1 MATTDEYHA
10 LVQQQATEIRALRD
24 ELAAVRRRLDEV
36 EARPGT
42 DDRPTAPRTRPRT
55 RELVLP
61 QNADELGDGEAET
74 KGVDHEVTDRR
85 ELLRRA
91 GVAAAAAAAGGTAA
105 VLGTATPA
113 AAAQGT
119 FDGSPAVIATGTGP
133 GNAIAA
139 TSNAFVATVDARN
152 GSGTGIYAQTSGA
165 TSNALW
171 ASSIGG
177 AALLGTTNSG
187 YPLVVAP
194 NFTTAKAHL
203 VLDGPAA
210 EPPDPDGLP
219 VPTTRTDTHRL
230 GEIVLDVKHD
240 LWLCVAP
247 GTPGT
252 WRRLGGGSTAGAL
265 VLLTTPVRVY
275 DSRPGN
281 PPNIGSKTP
290 VANGTARTIDTKVN
304 GSGVP
309 AGATGVLVNLTV
321 VNTSASGFLA
331 AYKAGASV
339 PDASSINWFT
349 TGEIVANTTVV
360 ACNATAQIALYVPPT
375 SSTDVL
381 VDVIGYYR

>member
-1 MATTDEYHA
+1 MATTDELHA
-10 LVQQQATEIRALRD
+10 LVREQADELRALRD

-36 EARPGT
+36 DARPRPDEAPGAT
-42 DDRPTAPRTRPRT
+42 TRRDD
-55 RELVLP
+55 
-61 QNADELGDGEAET
+61 
-74 KGVDHEVTDRR
+74 EVTGRR

-91 GVAAAAAAAGGTAA
+91 GVAAAGAAAGGAAA
-105 VLGTATPA
+105 VLASASPA

-119 FDGSPAVIATGTGP
+119 FDGSPAVIATGTGST
-133 GNAIAA
+133 NAIAA

-152 GSGTGIYAQTSGA
+152 ASGLGVFAQTTGA
-165 TSNALW
+165 TANALW
-171 ASSIGG
+171 ASSLGG

-194 NFTTAKAHL
+194 NVPTAKAHL

-219 VPTTRTDTHRL
+219 IPPTRTDAHRL
-230 GEIVLDVKHD
+230 GEIALDVNHD

-265 VLLTTPVRVY
+265 VLLNTPVRAY
-275 DSRPGN
+275 DSRPNN

-290 VANGTARTIDTKVN
+290 IANGTTRVIDTKAN
-304 GSGVP
+304 SSGVP
-309 AGATGVLVNLTV
+309 AGATGVLTNLTV

-331 AYKAGASV
+331 AYKAGAAT
-339 PDASSINWFT
+339 PNASSINWFT
-349 TGEIVANTTVV
+349 AGEIVANTTVV
-360 ACNATAQIALYVPPT
+360 ACDATAQIALYVPPN

-381 VDVIGYYR
+381 VDIIGFYR

>member
-1 MATTDEYHA
+1 MATTDELHT
-10 LVQQQATEIRALRD
+10 LVQQQASEIRALRD

-36 EARPGT
+36 EARPGS
-42 DDRPTAPRTRPRT
+42 DDLPTAPRT

-61 QNADELGDGEAET
+61 RDADDVGVDEAET
-74 KGVDHEVTDRR
+74 TGVDHDVTGRR

-105 VLGTATPA
+105 VLGTAAPA

-119 FDGSPAVIATGTGP
+119 FDGSPAVIATGTGSS
-133 GNAIAA
+133 NAIVA

-165 TSNALW
+165 NSNALW

-177 AALLGTTNSG
+177 AALLGTTNNG

-219 VPTTRTDTHRL
+219 VPTTRTDAHRL
-230 GEIVLDVKHD
+230 GEIALDVNHD
-240 LWLCVAP
+240 LWLCTRA

-275 DSRPGN
+275 DSRPNN
-281 PPNIGSKTP
+281 PPNIGTKTP
-290 VANGTARTIDTKVN
+290 IANGTTRVIDTKAN
-304 GSGVP
+304 SSGVP

-331 AYKAGASV
+331 AYKAGAPV
-339 PDASSINWFT
+339 PNASSINWFT

-360 ACNATAQIALYVPPT
+360 ACDTNAQIALYVPPN

-381 VDVIGYYR
+381 VDIIGYYR